1 MLLRFLLLLAL
12 AVTPWTKAALTQL
25 RCSGMDKPLVR
36 NLGLREAVIIR
47 SYDWPNSVVTEKGQ
61 LRHGNCSM
69 HFTTIPNQKLA
80 LVFLNAHVA
89 VNINGNKSI
98 VDTNSKNKVQRFISE
113 QPLNFSIET
122 PDRSMEKLW
131 NGFEAIVMFLGERSA
146 CPFQTGR
153 NWFQPPTI
161 IKDNQSLFVTSFND
175 LDPKRA
181 STSTSER
188 CSWKFV
194 SQKGT
199 NLKLV
204 FPVFTLGGKGAS
216 VSVNVDQLGWVTLS
230 NITGLPP
237 RFYAEKSLD
246 IFYERN
252 GKRDPSQGYFFGVVS
267 SLDNTVSACP
277 QGDLWNLTESRPIS
291 NKRINKKKQFWM
303 PYGNG
308 QHCEWNITTAK
319 QKELRFYIDYN
330 QTDTEECCDWAFLKT
345 FTGNAFTRVRNVTH
359 VFAEEGGNNATV
371 IWKSDQSYGRSGF
384 WINVTVID
392 CSNAFK
398 NFVLSNKHPKIVF
411 GPSNGVDQPYCK
423 NMTMRWTI
431 RRPKSSFMILTI
443 HGQLRGCESNKPLG
457 DQLKIE
463 SFNASSCTLHKQYF
477 ISSKS
482 TAVTFISANK
492 WPKLIKDDSY
502 LNLKASYL
510 NYSTLSNKHLT
521 LDGSSD
527 YLVFHTSI
535 LNTKFANQTFVSPD
549 ASKPL
554 LIYPFTDV
562 PTENVE
568 FLLIDGELN
577 ENTTF
582 TRWRLGDDME
592 ADEVKPFKSKT
603 GMVTILQIKDYAT
616 LFPTLLLKVFDS
628 KTLNDV
634 VNFTKPVLEKFK
646 NLRTLNALTDFAI
659 FDTINLVGKQ
669 SDQTFA
675 LGPDLKSKQLQ
686 IYPVWNNG
694 SLPFDDFLMI
704 DGDLNNGK
712 LLKWTFENSS
722 APYLSETGVVT
733 IIRISQNSTA
743 FPTLLVKVYDET
755 QDCDPSNPLIA
766 VTKET
771 ESFAAF
777 SSYNASSCPIKRNPP
792 QPLNSSL
799 SAPDQEKSKYFRVST
814 PPVRHCS
821 TSRKYKVEA
830 FLTVTFSS
838 KTASTWN
845 PVLSGKV
852 FTILVP
858 ANGSCKFEASLHD
871 LVQNETRQMKN
882 EHDVL
887 NGVFMSPSYP
897 FGSSGTNLSIEIL
910 KLLPVMSGKKPK
922 LKGKFSILVEKF
934 MGKSS
939 LEIRSGSKI
948 LQSYDKTSNGKPMT
962 YEVKRAD
969 EITMKYSGSYKE
981 KGFFVRYELEPASA
995 GSISCLVTLALGT
1008 MYHLL

>member
-1 MLLRFLLLLAL
+1 
-12 AVTPWTKAALTQL
+12 
-25 RCSGMDKPLVR
+25 
-36 NLGLREAVIIR
+36 
-47 SYDWPNSVVTEKGQ
+47 
-61 LRHGNCSM
+61 
-69 HFTTIPNQKLA
+69 
-80 LVFLNAHVA
+80 
-89 VNINGNKSI
+89 
-98 VDTNSKNKVQRFISE
+98 
-113 QPLNFSIET
+113 
-122 PDRSMEKLW
+122 
-131 NGFEAIVMFLGERSA
+131 
-146 CPFQTGR
+146 
-153 NWFQPPTI
+153 
-161 IKDNQSLFVTSFND
+161 
-175 LDPKRA
+175 
-181 STSTSER
+181 
-188 CSWKFV
+188 
-194 SQKGT
+194 
-199 NLKLV
+199 
-204 FPVFTLGGKGAS
+204 
-216 VSVNVDQLGWVTLS
+216 
-230 NITGLPP
+230 
-237 RFYAEKSLD
+237 
-246 IFYERN
+246 
-252 GKRDPSQGYFFGVVS
+252 
-267 SLDNTVSACP
+267 
-277 QGDLWNLTESRPIS
+277 
-291 NKRINKKKQFWM
+291 
-303 PYGNG
+303 
-308 QHCEWNITTAK
+308 
-319 QKELRFYIDYN
+319 
-330 QTDTEECCDWAFLKT
+330 
-345 FTGNAFTRVRNVTH
+345 
-359 VFAEEGGNNATV
+359 
-371 IWKSDQSYGRSGF
+371 
-384 WINVTVID
+384 
-392 CSNAFK
+392 
-398 NFVLSNKHPKIVF
+398 
-411 GPSNGVDQPYCK
+411 
-423 NMTMRWTI
+423 
-431 RRPKSSFMILTI
+431 
-443 HGQLRGCESNKPLG
+443 
-457 DQLKIE
+457 
-463 SFNASSCTLHKQYF
+463 
-477 ISSKS
+477 
-482 TAVTFISANK
+482 
-492 WPKLIKDDSY
+492 
-502 LNLKASYL
+502 
-510 NYSTLSNKHLT
+510 
-521 LDGSSD
+521 
-527 YLVFHTSI
+527 
-535 LNTKFANQTFVSPD
+535 
-549 ASKPL
+549 
-554 LIYPFTDV
+554 
-562 PTENVE
+562 
-568 FLLIDGELN
+568 
-577 ENTTF
+577 
-582 TRWRLGDDME
+582 
-592 ADEVKPFKSKT
+592 
-603 GMVTILQIKDYAT
+603 MVTILQIKDYAT